1 MKNFIDRDKYTNL
14 YFRDLMDTLKIQIRR
29 SKPRTPEQNGR
40 VERVH
45 KTVKLIFYDLKRSE
59 KKLEMNDAMLL
70 KFAVY
75 KYKYVNYTHRHP
87 NTLKTH
93 SNTLSH

>member
-1 MKNFIDRDKYTNL
+1 M

-75 KYKYVNYTHRHP
+75 NYKCVNYTHRHP